1 MTRLTKDKVLALQKA
16 VAKRTGKD
24 SPAPDAA
31 ALEAAL
37 AAPFA
42 RGADGA
48 DGADVFPSREE
59 KAAKLGYELA
69 AKRVFGADGAR
80 MAMAVTL
87 VFLEANGLAVD
98 APHDEVVITAR
109 ALVNRRL
116 RYDDLLAW
124 ICRHAT

>member
-16 VAKRTGKD
+16 VETRTGGEGASLD
-24 SPAPDAA
+24 VA

-42 RGADGA
+42 RGA

-87 VFLEANGLAVD
+87 VFLEANGLSVD
-98 APHDEVVITAR
+98 APQDEVVITAR
-109 ALVNRRL
+109 ALVDRRL

>member
-1 MTRLTKDKVLALQKA
+1 MTRLTKEKVIALQKA
-16 VAKRTGKD
+16 VAKRTGGEGA
-24 SPAPDAA
+24 SLDAA
-31 ALEAAL
+31 ALEVAL

-42 RGADGA
+42 RGT

-69 AKRVFGADGAR
+69 AKRVFGVDGAR

-87 VFLEANGLAVD
+87 VFLEANGLSVD
-98 APHDEVVITAR
+98 APQDEVVITAR

>member
-1 MTRLTKDKVLALQKA
+1 MTRLTKEKVIALQKA
-16 VAKRTGKD
+16 VAKRTGGEG
-24 SPAPDAA
+24 AQLDAV

-42 RGADGA
+42 RGT

-69 AKRVFGADGAR
+69 AKRVFGVDGAR

-87 VFLEANGLAVD
+87 VFLEANGLSVD
-98 APHDEVVITAR
+98 APQDEVVITAR

>member
-1 MTRLTKDKVLALQKA
+1 MTRLTKEKVLALQKA
-16 VAKRTGKD
+16 VAKRTGGEGA
-24 SPAPDAA
+24 SLDAA

-42 RGADGA
+42 RGT

-59 KAAKLGYELA
+59 KA

-87 VFLEANGLAVD
+87 VFLEANGLSVD
-98 APHDEVVITAR
+98 APQDEVVITAR

>member
-1 MTRLTKDKVLALQKA
+1 MTRLTKEKVLALQKA
-16 VAKRTGKD
+16 VAKRTGGEGTTL
-24 SPAPDAA
+24 DAA

-42 RGADGA
+42 RGT

-69 AKRVFGADGAR
+69 AKRVFGTDGAR

-87 VFLEANGLAVD
+87 VFLEANGLSVE
-98 APHDEVVITAR
+98 APQDEVVITAR

>member
-1 MTRLTKDKVLALQKA
+1 MTRLTKEKVLALQNA
-16 VAKRTGKD
+16 VAKRTGGEGA
-24 SPAPDAA
+24 SLDAA

-42 RGADGA
+42 RGADGT
-48 DGADVFPSREE
+48 DVFPSREE

-69 AKRVFGADGAR
+69 AKRVFGVDGAR

-87 VFLEANGLAVD
+87 VFLEANGLSVD
-98 APHDEVVITAR
+98 APQDEVVITAR

>member
-1 MTRLTKDKVLALQKA
+1 MR
-16 VAKRTGKD
+16 
-24 SPAPDAA
+24 
-31 ALEAAL
+31 
-37 AAPFA
+37 
-42 RGADGA
+42 GA

-124 ICRHAT
+124 ICRNAT

>member
-16 VAKRTGKD
+16 VVKRTGKD

-42 RGADGA
+42 RGS
-48 DGADVFPSREE
+48 DGADVYPSREE

-69 AKRVFGADGAR
+69 SKRVFGSDGAR
-80 MAMAVTL
+80 MSMAVVL
-87 VFLEANGLAVD
+87 VFLEANGLSVD
-98 APHDEVVITAR
+98 VPQDEVVVAAR
-109 ALVNRRL
+109 ALANRRL

-124 ICRHAT
+124 VCRHAL

>member
-16 VAKRTGKD
+16 VAKRTGGEGTTL
-24 SPAPDAA
+24 DAA

-42 RGADGA
+42 RGT

-69 AKRVFGADGAR
+69 AKRVFGTDGAR

-87 VFLEANGLAVD
+87 VFLEANGLSVE
-98 APHDEVVITAR
+98 APQDEVVITAR

>member
-16 VAKRTGKD
+16 VAKRTGGEGV
-24 SPAPDAA
+24 APDPV

-37 AAPFA
+37 AAPFV
-42 RGADGA
+42 RGA

-59 KAAKLGYELA
+59 KAAKLGHELA

-80 MAMAVTL
+80 MAMAVML
-87 VFLEANGLAVD
+87 VFLEANGLSTDVSR
-98 APHDEVVITAR
+98 DEVVVTAR
-109 ALVNRRL
+109 ALANRRL

-124 ICRHAT
+124 VCRNAI